1 MNTSSSLPLSA
12 RKKRNAAELNNSST
26 LNSSTGAAEA
36 PAPLITL
43 DELTGALSSG
53 GSELLLVRLPRGL
66 NGDRLHD
73 MDLTAA
79 DEEDLAVDGV
89 PLERKTDRGVY
100 FLYCRHFSCRLTLC
114 LPSCHLYCEIEVFLL
129 SGNR

>member
-1 MNTSSSLPLSA
+1 MNTSASLPPLSA

-26 LNSSTGAAEA
+26 LSNSTGAAEA

-43 DELTGALSSG
+43 EELTGTLSSS

-73 MDLTAA
+73 VDLTAV

-89 PLERKTDRGVY
+89 PLERITDRGVY
-100 FLYCRHFSCRLTLC
+100 F
-114 LPSCHLYCEIEVFLL
+114 
-129 SGNR
+129 